1 MATLTTTGVSD
12 MLHWESIFWNVNQIK
27 KSIDKVDVECL
38 PLFSSSAV
46 SFLWRAVQRA
56 GDACFCVAFGT
67 TLAAVTLII
76 LLDLEAI
83 GRIEQL
89 DNISEVTDD
98 IPPRAT
104 VTEASNLLELFNQ
117 VGKYHAWVAARVLM
131 NCVLHNSWIL
141 KQKALGI
148 HH

>member
-1 MATLTTTGVSD
+1 

-27 KSIDKVDVECL
+27 KSIDKVDMECL
-38 PLFSSSAV
+38 PLFPSSAV
-46 SFLWRAVQRA
+46 SFLWQAVQQRA

-67 TLAAVTLII
+67 TLVAVTLVI

-98 IPPRAT
+98 IPPWAA

-131 NCVLHNSWIL
+131 NCVLRNSQIL
-141 KQKALGI
+141 KQKTLGI
-148 HH
+148 QH